1 MTNSNRKGAMPRQL
15 PGPQAVRGI
24 AIGIILTAVAVVV
37 ALGIAMT
44 FSMRNSVAVSETNSQ
59 ALLATTILTQAAT
72 LKSAIILAQA
82 KSGASMESQHLN
94 TNSFTYTTSGV
105 GVYNPVDGAD
115 DPVTPPS
122 GSITSSSTG
131 WRWFGDGYTAAL
143 TFPGSDGYYHYPI
156 TLSYLQQGVCAQIN
170 KSLTGSAN
178 IPVLTRSLDLQTIT
192 GWIDLS
198 ADSNSNAISGY
209 FEICFQD
216 NRGVYQYFK
225 VVQDDTA

>member
-1 MTNSNRKGAMPRQL
+1 MTTPNRNGAMLRQVRR
-15 PGPQAVRGI
+15 PKAVHGI
-24 AIGIILTAVAVVV
+24 AIGIILAAVAVVV

-44 FSMRNSVAVSETNSQ
+44 FSMRNSAAVSETNSQ

-72 LKSAIILAQA
+72 LKSAIILTQA

-94 TNSFTYTTSGV
+94 ANGFSYTASGV

-115 DPVTPPS
+115 DPVSPPS
-122 GSITSSSTG
+122 GSITSSSSG
-131 WRWFGDGYTAAL
+131 WRWFGDNYTAAL
-143 TFPGSDGYYHYPI
+143 IFPGFNGYYYYPI

-170 KSLTGSAN
+170 KSLTGSTS

-192 GWIDLS
+192 GWIDLT

-209 FEICFQD
+209 SEICFED
-216 NRGVYQYFK
+216 NRGVYEYYK
-225 VVQDDTA
+225 IVQDDTA